1 MPFKHHWKL
10 FISDIP
16 YEVSVTGGDNIT
28 NWNHGGNSVGVAL
41 RQLGTLK
48 PGQLSLVGS
57 HARAKP
63 RNSFIVM
70 ISVPQDSAAG
80 LNSFLKALSKVC
92 SIGVFAVG
100 TALFASAQF
109 LSLLMACMAI
119 TVILCAAVFG
129 RTIAG
134 WIIMGIEQSEPM
146 VHYIAGNTEEAT
158 DVIKRLLSIDTA
170 MDLEPGVLARVQSS
184 TTGLDSMINN
194 GQMRQYHTAS
204 PSDQATDFEAINL
217 DASSRHPS
225 MAQNIYSRDNKP
237 LSAQADHVSQIST
250 RSQGLQDTKMQSD
263 PLFSPGTVA
272 NPLYLRKPQVEIQ
285 GHIFVDRQ
293 RVHKRSVLPVI
304 IFGIMARPFDLGR
317 FYRKHR

>member
-1 MPFKHHWKL
+1 MPFKHQWLL

-28 NWNHGGNSVGVAL
+28 DWMHTGNSVGVAL
-41 RQLGTLK
+41 KQLGTLK
-48 PGQLSLVGS
+48 TGQLSLVGS

-70 ISVPQDSAAG
+70 ISVPQDSASG
-80 LNSFLKALSKVC
+80 FKSFLKALSKVC

-100 TALFASAQF
+100 TALFASSQF

-134 WIIMGIEQSEPM
+134 WIVMGIEQSEPM
-146 VHYIAGNTEEAT
+146 VHYIANNTDEAT
-158 DVIKRLLSIDTA
+158 DVIKRLLTIDTTVG
-170 MDLEPGVLARVQSS
+170 LEEGVLARVQSATS
-184 TTGLDSMINN
+184 GLNTMMNPS
-194 GQMRQYHTAS
+194 RYHTTS
-204 PSDQATDFEAINL
+204 PSDQTNTDFEAINL
-217 DASSRHPS
+217 DTTNSR
-225 MAQNIYSRDNKP
+225 QNTLYHRDTKP
-237 LSAQADHVSQIST
+237 LSPQPDHISHVSSH
-250 RSQGLQDTKMQSD
+250 LQEQKHQAD
-263 PLFSPGTVA
+263 PLFGANVSVP
-272 NPLYLRKPQVEIQ
+272 NPLFLSKPQVEID

-293 RVHKRSVLPVI
+293 RVYRRSVLPLTVL
-304 IFGIMARPFDLGR
+304 GIMARPFDLGN